1 MAGILDDLFEDLVKE
16 PERKEANPD
25 DKEEKPE
32 GNPGV
37 SEHEEDTPQEDD
49 DKAEPAKSGL
59 FPASKEWEEFKEQ
72 HKSGA

>member
-16 PERKEANPD
+16 PAAKEENPD
-25 DKEEKPE
+25 GKGKPE
-32 GNPGV
+32 DNPGA
-37 SEHEEDTPQEDD
+37 SEHEEDTPPEDD

>member
-16 PERKEANPD
+16 PETKDENPD
-25 DKEEKPE
+25 DKGKP
-32 GNPGV
+32 GDNPGA
-37 SEHEEDTPQEDD
+37 SEHKEDTPPEDD
-49 DKAEPAKSGL
+49 DKAEPAKTGL

>member
-16 PERKEANPD
+16 PETKDENPD
-25 DKEEKPE
+25 EKGKPE
-32 GNPGV
+32 GNPGA
-37 SEHEEDTPQEDD
+37 SEHEEDTPPEDD
-49 DKAEPAKSGL
+49 DNAEPAKSGL